1 MCFAV
6 SLGNRRS
13 LSPFRIKSKG
23 RKKEE
28 RMIKRVDHICIAVKS
43 IDETLGVFNSVF
55 GFKAS
60 HTETLP
66 DQGVKAVLIP
76 IGDGEIELIEPI
88 DPEGGVAKFI
98 ERRGEGVHHICL
110 EVDNIDEELKSLA
123 ARGVELIDKQPRK
136 GLAGMIGFVHPRSTK
151 GVLIELAQKV

>member
-1 MCFAV
+1 
-6 SLGNRRS
+6 
-13 LSPFRIKSKG
+13 
-23 RKKEE
+23 
-28 RMIKRVDHICIAVKS
+28 MIKRVDHICIAVKS
-43 IDETLGVFNSVF
+43 LDETLGVLNSVF
-55 GFKAS
+55 GFKSS

-66 DQGVKAVLIP
+66 DQGVKAALVP

-98 ERRGEGVHHICL
+98 ERRGEGIHHICL

-123 ARGVELIDKQPRK
+123 AKGVELIDKQPRK

>member
-1 MCFAV
+1 
-6 SLGNRRS
+6 
-13 LSPFRIKSKG
+13 
-23 RKKEE
+23 
-28 RMIKRVDHICIAVKS
+28 MIKRVDHICIAVKS

-76 IGDGEIELIEPI
+76 IGDGEIELIEPT

-123 ARGVELIDKQPRK
+123 AKGVELIDKQPRK

>member
-1 MCFAV
+1 MCFAA
-6 SLGNRRS
+6 SLENRRS
-13 LSPFRIKSKG
+13 SSRSRIKEA
-23 RKKEE
+23 KKEE

-43 IDETLGVFNSVF
+43 LDEALGVFNSVF

-66 DQGVKAVLIP
+66 DQGVKAALVP